1 MTDTEIRG
9 KLTSITAGKSSGWL
23 EKAKTRRE
31 NRAWLKR
38 SQAIALRVLRTLRK
52 NGITQK
58 EFSARLDVSPQ
69 QISKIV
75 KGKEN
80 LTLETISKIEKALG
94 ISLMDVPLY
103 EKSQVVKASEYF
115 SKTFYTKKAI
125 QRTLDYNLDPKKD
138 FVCDNANS
146 AA

>member
-1 MTDTEIRG
+1 MTDTEIRE
-9 KLTSITAGKSSGWL
+9 KLTSIAMEKSSGWL
-23 EKAKTRRE
+23 EKAKTRRG

-38 SQAIALRVLRTLRK
+38 SQAIALRVLRTLREK
-52 NGITQK
+52 EMTQK
-58 EFSARLDVSPQ
+58 ELSSRLNVSPQ

-94 ISLMDVPLY
+94 ISLMNVPLY
-103 EKSQVVKASEYF
+103 EKSQIVEASEYL
-115 SKTFYTKKAI
+115 SKNFYAKKAI
-125 QRTLDYNLDPKKD
+125 QRTLEYNLDPKKD
-138 FVCDNANS
+138 FVCENTNS